1 MCYNIYIYMKSLYT
15 IEEASNMLGVSKET
29 LRRWERK
36 GKITSERTQGKHRR
50 YKKETIDRLLN
61 KEIIR
66 ERMTG
71 VSTNE
76 QKEDLKRQIQLI
88 ENYCSSHGYKFDII
102 SDIGSGLNY
111 NKKGIKQLIELIE
124 SDSIDRL
131 VISYKDRLL
140 RFGSEILFQMCDYH
154 NVEVVIINSMDN
166 TFENEL
172 VDDVLSIITVYSAK
186 LYGKRSHKNKKI
198 IEENKKLFRKE
209 D

>member
-1 MCYNIYIYMKSLYT
+1 MKSLYT

-66 ERMTG
+66 ERMTVG
-71 VSTNE
+71 YARVSTNE

>member
-1 MCYNIYIYMKSLYT
+1 
-15 IEEASNMLGVSKET
+15 MLGVSKET

-66 ERMTG
+66 ERMTVG
-71 VSTNE
+71 YARVSTNE

>member
-1 MCYNIYIYMKSLYT
+1 MKSLYT

>member
-1 MCYNIYIYMKSLYT
+1 MKSLYT

-66 ERMTG
+66 ERMTVG
-71 VSTNE
+71 YARVSTNE

-140 RFGSEILFQMCDYH
+140 RFGSEILFQMCDYR

>member
-1 MCYNIYIYMKSLYT
+1 
-15 IEEASNMLGVSKET
+15 MLGVSKET

-66 ERMTG
+66 ERMTVG
-71 VSTNE
+71 YARVSTNE

-209 D
+209 DWLWRKM

>member
-1 MCYNIYIYMKSLYT
+1 
-15 IEEASNMLGVSKET
+15 MLGVSKET

>member
-1 MCYNIYIYMKSLYT
+1 
-15 IEEASNMLGVSKET
+15 MLGVSKET

-66 ERMTG
+66 ERMTVG
-71 VSTNE
+71 YARVSTNE

-88 ENYCSSHGYKFDII
+88 ENYCSSHGYEFDII

>member
-1 MCYNIYIYMKSLYT
+1 MKSSYT

-66 ERMTG
+66 ERMTVG
-71 VSTNE
+71 YARVSTNE

>member
-1 MCYNIYIYMKSLYT
+1 
-15 IEEASNMLGVSKET
+15 MLGVSKET

-66 ERMTG
+66 ERMTVG
-71 VSTNE
+71 YARVSTNE

-140 RFGSEILFQMCDYH
+140 RFGSEILFQLCDYH

>member
-1 MCYNIYIYMKSLYT
+1 MKSLYT

-66 ERMTG
+66 ERMTVG
-71 VSTNE
+71 YARVSTNE

-88 ENYCSSHGYKFDII
+88 ENYCSSHGYEFDII

>member
-1 MCYNIYIYMKSLYT
+1 
-15 IEEASNMLGVSKET
+15 MLGVSKET

-36 GKITSERTQGKHRR
+36 GKMTSERTQGKHRR

-66 ERMTG
+66 ERMTVG
-71 VSTNE
+71 YARVSTNE

>member
-1 MCYNIYIYMKSLYT
+1 MKSLYT

-66 ERMTG
+66 ERMTVG
-71 VSTNE
+71 YARVSTNE

-140 RFGSEILFQMCDYH
+140 RFGSEILFQLCDYH

-186 LYGKRSHKNKKI
+186 LYGERSHKNKKI

>member
-1 MCYNIYIYMKSLYT
+1 MKSLYT

-66 ERMTG
+66 ERMTVG
-71 VSTNE
+71 YARVSTNE

-140 RFGSEILFQMCDYH
+140 RFGSEILFQLCDYH